1 MADLLPDADRVA
13 QFKQAQTELERLVP
27 EDKPNRVVNADD
39 SDLQQY
45 REFKNLEV
53 HALMQRP
60 ARRQAQESVKE
71 SAYEEGN
78 GDYNIWYDKFL
89 QDKQTRQMR
98 VASLYR
104 CCPEVDTGFTKAD
117 KFEKR
122 G

>member
-1 MADLLPDADRVA
+1 MPSEKPEREAKTDDV
-13 QFKQAQTELERLVP
+13 ELQE
-27 EDKPNRVVNADD
+27 
-39 SDLQQY
+39 Y

-89 QDKQTRQMR
+89 
-98 VASLYR
+98 
-104 CCPEVDTGFTKAD
+104 
-117 KFEKR
+117 
-122 G
+122 